1 MYWSRI
7 SLCACI
13 ILVFCTGFFY
23 YPKWKQSGTEATL
36 SWDASGYYMY
46 LPAAIIYK
54 DLKLCSFQE
63 EILSTYGPTPD
74 FQQAFKHSSGN
85 YVMKYSIGQAI
96 QFLPAFLMSHAYA
109 SISPSHPADGF
120 SRPYQLGISIHAFI
134 IAVIGL
140 LVLLKLL
147 RSYYNDKVV
156 ALTLIAI
163 AFGSNYLDY
172 TAINGAM
179 THNGLFTI
187 YALLLLASH
196 KYHKEPSI
204 KWAAF
209 IGFLV
214 GLAALTRPTEIICIL
229 IPILWGV
236 RWNTFK
242 KRANFLISHRS
253 HLFTAGFII
262 LAIGSIQ
269 LIYWKY
275 SSGEWIVYSY
285 EDQGFSWLRPHIWE
299 GLFSYKSG
307 WITYSPIFILML
319 PGFYALRQM
328 HPQLLPMAVVFIL
341 LFIYIAFAW
350 DIWWY
355 GGSLGQRAMVQA
367 YPVIALPLA
376 SGISFLLRRKWTVF
390 LFTIFLLT
398 SIIYNLWL
406 THHAHRGGLFHAG
419 NMTQEYFW
427 KILGKN
433 EKKVEYL
440 KLLDTDEEFHFSM
453 EEASVIFTEGFEDE
467 IIPDDCGNPING
479 EGSLCL
485 NSERQFSPEFKINV
499 SSHGGKW
506 IHTSTVFHCF
516 NKEWNTWQMTQ
527 YIVKFYREDKEIKS
541 RLIRV
546 HRLLHDGETQTIGF
560 ESQIP
565 DDADTMGV
573 LYWNAGSKKAIL
585 MDDLKVFLVN

>member
-1 MYWSRI
+1 MDWSRI

-13 ILVFCTGFFY
+13 ILIFCTGFLY

-46 LPAAIIYK
+46 LPATFIYN
-54 DLKLCSFQE
+54 DLRQCSFQD
-63 EILSTYGPTPD
+63 EILSSYGPTPD

-85 YVMKYSIGQAI
+85 YVMKYSIGQAV
-96 QFLPAFLMSHAYA
+96 QFLPAFLLSHVYA
-109 SISPSHPADGF
+109 SFSSAFSADGF

-140 LVLLKLL
+140 FVLFKVL
-147 RSYYNDKVV
+147 RLYFDDKTV

-163 AFGSNYLDY
+163 TFGSNYLDY
-172 TAINGAM
+172 AAINGAM

-187 YALLLLASH
+187 YALLLFASH
-196 KYHKEPSI
+196 RYHKDPSF
-204 KWAAF
+204 KWAAV
-209 IGFLV
+209 IGLLV
-214 GLAALTRPTEIICIL
+214 GLASLTRPTEIISIL
-229 IPILWGV
+229 IPLLWGLKWDTIKG
-236 RWNTFK
+236 RFH
-242 KRANFLISHRS
+242 FLLNNRL
-253 HLFTAGFII
+253 HLLAAGSII
-262 LAIGSIQ
+262 LVIGSIQ

-307 WITYSPIFILML
+307 WLTYSPMFILIL
-319 PGFYALRQM
+319 PGIYALRQM
-328 HPQLLPMAVVFIL
+328 HPQLLLMTLVFIL

-367 YPVIALPLA
+367 YPVIAFPLA
-376 SGISFLLRRKWTVF
+376 AGISFILQRKWITYLFFIF
-390 LFTIFLLT
+390 LFF

-419 NMTQEYFW
+419 QMTQEYFW

-433 EKKVEYL
+433 EKKEEYL
-440 KLLDTDEEFHFSM
+440 KLLDTDEEHAFTVD
-453 EEASVIFTEGFEDE
+453 EATLIFKEDFEDE
-467 IIPDDCGNPING
+467 GLSSDCGNPISD

-485 NSERQFSPEFKINV
+485 NAERQFSAEFKIDIA
-499 SSHGGKW
+499 SHGGKW
-506 IHTSTVFHCF
+506 IHTSTVFHCI
-516 NKEWNTWQMTQ
+516 NKEWNSWQMTQ
-527 YIVKFYREDKEIKS
+527 YIVKFYKNDQEIKS

-546 HRLLHDGETQTIGF
+546 HRLLHDGETQSIGF

-565 DDADTMGV
+565 EDADTMGI
-573 LYWNAGSKKAIL
+573 LYWNAGSNKTIL
-585 MDDLKVFLVN
+585 LDDLKVLLIN